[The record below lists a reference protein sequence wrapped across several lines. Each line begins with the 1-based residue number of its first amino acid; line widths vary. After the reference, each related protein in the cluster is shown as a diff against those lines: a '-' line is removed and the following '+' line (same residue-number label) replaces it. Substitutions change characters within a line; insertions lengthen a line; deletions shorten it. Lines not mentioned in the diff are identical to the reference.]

1 MDSTKKQR
9 IMDTVEGDV
18 VEATALAI
26 RSEVSDLSQD
36 VIQDELRLGHLSN
49 MGMMEIQDA
58 VETKRME
65 YEKQLDE
72 IQEAVNDA
80 TTRKTAAHNAFE
92 KEVERFIKRF
102 TNTELRRKIAQAHR
116 RLAALSDLAS
126 DFDKI
131 ENQGE
136 PNVNRSFDVHAES
149 FEERAGHLEWTF
161 EIEQTGSS
169 YSCGNVKF
177 AGKRALNVKSTRAYK
192 KIEEV
197 QDEIKRLMEINA
209 GVRREVQKLDRERR
223 EMEIK
228 LRRDVR
234 GKSVVAQEIH
244 KMLKDTMAPVKKLTL
259 PAPKK

>member
-131 ENQGE
+131 ENQG
-136 PNVNRSFDVHAES
+136 
-149 FEERAGHLEWTF
+149 
-161 EIEQTGSS
+161 
-169 YSCGNVKF
+169 
-177 AGKRALNVKSTRAYK
+177 ALNVKSTRAYK